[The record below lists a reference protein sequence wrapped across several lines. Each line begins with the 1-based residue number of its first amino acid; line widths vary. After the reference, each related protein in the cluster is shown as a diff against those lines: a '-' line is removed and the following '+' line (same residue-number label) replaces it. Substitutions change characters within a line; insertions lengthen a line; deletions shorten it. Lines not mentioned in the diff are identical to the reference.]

1 MARQDTITETR
12 CEAFNLRLDAGVTS
26 VLVLMIL
33 LLIIEALVQWYAILS
48 RTRETVLHESP
59 YIATRW
65 APNFS
70 GAAHDAAVG
79 DAIGD
84 D

>member
-1 MARQDTITETR
+1 M
-12 CEAFNLRLDAGVTS
+12 
-26 VLVLMIL
+26 VLVLVV
-33 LLIIEALVQWYAILS
+33 EAVFQWYSILS
-48 RTRETVLHESP
+48 CRREAVLHESP

-70 GAAHDAAVG
+70 GATQDAAVG

>member
-1 MARQDTITETR
+1 M
-12 CEAFNLRLDAGVTS
+12 
-26 VLVLMIL
+26 
-33 LLIIEALVQWYAILS
+33 QWYGILS
-48 RTRETVLHESP
+48 RRREAVLHESP

-70 GAAHDAAVG
+70 GATHDAVVG